1 MCGCGKSIKK
11 NHNYIRNTNIVNTV
25 NIKKNQ
31 NKTIKELLEEQQKIL
46 GVVSKK

>member
-11 NHNYIRNTNIVNTV
+11 NYIKNTNIINTI

-31 NKTIKELLEEQQKIL
+31 SKTIQELLDEQQKIL
-46 GVVSKK
+46 GIVSNKK

>member
-11 NHNYIRNTNIVNTV
+11 NYNYIKNTNTV

-31 NKTIKELLEEQQKIL
+31 SKTIKELLEEQQKIL